1 MTAEEEIEEI
11 LIEAAAVGLR
21 SEVMDWAR
29 KVMNENPKMRRVD
42 AYQQAY
48 YEWVK

>member
-11 LIEAAAVGLR
+11 LIEASAAGLR
-21 SEVMDWAR
+21 SEVMEWAR
-29 KVMNENPKMRRVD
+29 KVMDENPKMRRVD

>member
-11 LIEAAAVGLR
+11 LIEADAVGLR
-21 SEVMDWAR
+21 SEVMEWAR
-29 KVMNENPKMRRVD
+29 KEMDKNPKMRRED